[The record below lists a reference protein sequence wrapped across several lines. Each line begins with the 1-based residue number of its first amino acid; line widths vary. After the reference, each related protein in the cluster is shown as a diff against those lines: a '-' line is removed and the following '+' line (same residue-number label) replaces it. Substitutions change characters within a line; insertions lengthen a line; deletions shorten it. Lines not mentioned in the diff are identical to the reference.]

1 MSKREVLSV
10 VYLIFSLTGIIVW
23 IIARCFMGGV
33 FDDKIQLFDRRP
45 CGALMIVVIQ
55 VGELS

>member
-1 MSKREVLSV
+1 
-10 VYLIFSLTGIIVW
+10 
-23 IIARCFMGGV
+23 MGGV